1 MPELEAVALAHLTR
15 AVELAADARA
25 RGDHPFGAVLVTT
38 DGRTVEALNSVNTD
52 RDPTGHAE
60 TNLVRAAARSLDPA
74 ELAGST
80 LYTSTEPC
88 AMCSGAIYWAGIG
101 HVVFALASDA
111 LTTLVGGEPT
121 LDLHSR
127 EVFARGTHPV
137 DVEGPFALPA
147 AADVHRGFW
156 G

>member
-1 MPELEAVALAHLTR
+1 MPELESAALAHLTR
-15 AVELAADARA
+15 AVELATDARA
-25 RGDHPFGAVLVTT
+25 RGDHPFGAVIVAA
-38 DGRTVEALNSVNTD
+38 DGRAVEALNSVNTD

-60 TNLVRAAARSLDPA
+60 TNAVRAAARTFDA
-74 ELAGST
+74 TELAEST

-101 HVVFALASDA
+101 HVVFALSSDE
-111 LTTLVGGEPT
+111 LTELVGGEPT

-137 DVEGPFALPA
+137 QVDGPFALPA
-147 AADVHRGFW
+147 ATDVHRGFW
-156 G
+156 A